1 MNQTPIRVMIVD
13 DHAVVRGGLKYFLL
27 AFDDMELVGEAES
40 GPKAVQLC
48 PTARPDVVLMDMMMP
63 GMDGAEATQ
72 RIRETCPQVQVVA
85 LTSFQ
90 EDDLIQKAL
99 QAGAIGYLLKD
110 VPADELADAI
120 RAAHA
125 GHTTLAPQVAETL
138 AQNATQSPKL
148 GHDLTERELEV
159 LKLLVKGLNN
169 TEIAEQLVVSRST
182 ARFHVSNI
190 LAKLNAISRAEAVGL
205 AVQHKLVS
213 CE

>member
-1 MNQTPIRVMIVD
+1 MIVD

-27 AFDDMELVGEAES
+27 AFDDMELVGEADS
-40 GPKAVQLC
+40 GAKAVQLC
-48 PTARPDVVLMDMMMP
+48 PTVQPDVVLMDMMMP
-63 GMDGAEATQ
+63 GMDGAQATQ
-72 RIRETCPQVQVVA
+72 HIRKTCPRVQVVA

-90 EDDLIQKAL
+90 EDELIQKAL

-110 VPADELADAI
+110 VPADELAEAI

-138 AQNATQSPKL
+138 AQTATQPPKL

-169 TEIAEQLVVSRST
+169 TEIAKQLVISRST

-190 LAKLNAISRAEAVGL
+190 LAKLGATSRAEAVGL